1 LFPDAFLDR
10 AGKASTQYVAAI
22 AACGTGADDY
32 PKVMAAIEALVIT
45 LNEINDDFDG
55 AVIETGERE
64 EFCEFIDQVVLA
76 HGIDIGALAAANDC
90 DPAEL
95 TDQWRDW

>member
-1 LFPDAFLDR
+1 
-10 AGKASTQYVAAI
+10 
-22 AACGTGADDY
+22 
-32 PKVMAAIEALVIT
+32 MAAIEALVIT